1 MAENSEDRLDETFK
15 SFTDDELNTHDFQIN
30 QKLEVI
36 EQKIARL
43 KAQKA
48 QLLKWKDTI
57 QSVRTQRRTNQ
68 QTERGWDDESHA
80 WSAKARETLKE
91 VFGLSSFRPQQ
102 LQTINALMSGND
114 VLLLAPTGGG
124 KSLCFQLPALISEGI
139 TLVIS
144 PLISL
149 MEDQVWSMQKLGI
162 EARMLCSSS
171 EKADVN
177 EIHKMLASVNQKPS
191 LKLLYVTPER
201 MAKSKRFMTA
211 LQKCYTHGHLDR
223 FAIDEVHCCS
233 QWGHDFRPDYKFLGV
248 LKEMFP
254 KAPLIGVTATAT
266 TKVITDVQKML
277 NIPEALVF
285 VATFNRPNLYYHVME
300 KPQEKQEQYE
310 FLSDLLLNRFRQQSG
325 IIYTYSMKDA
335 VDISTELRK
344 RDLRVAPYHAT
355 LEAVDRTKIHQLWHK
370 NELQAVVATIAFGM
384 GINKSDVR
392 FVIHH
397 TLSKSLENYYQESG
411 RAGRDG
417 QRAECILLY
426 HFSDIFR
433 ISTMSFAEHTGLQ
446 NVYAMV
452 EYCINVSDCRR
463 MIISRYFSE
472 VWGAD
477 GCAGMCDRCA
487 NREQAPHPTVDILG
501 HFGQLKRVLAK
512 ASMQQMKLTGLRL
525 VDAWLHKG
533 PTFLRLS
540 EPPPPYERVIA
551 EQVVAFLIINQHLKE
566 SFTYTPY
573 ATLSYLTLGLPI
585 VGSTLTVRLGK
596 HFNLPSVEEI
606 PRTSPVENPAMRTSQ
621 TNGTK
626 KRSLPTETSSKTK
639 KTKSPAKKGNNDATA
654 TNAAKR
660 AKKASEKDDGRITS
674 TAAND
679 EANAIP
685 ATVADG
691 TISSTGAKT
700 VDTEADKGEEVDDDV
715 IILSQREEIIEIDGD

>member
-1 MAENSEDRLDETFK
+1 MGENTEDRLDETFK

-57 QSVRTQRRTNQ
+57 QTVRTQRRTNQ
-68 QTERGWDDESHA
+68 QTERGWDDESYA
-80 WSAKARETLKE
+80 WSANARETLKE
-91 VFGLSSFRPQQ
+91 VFGLSVFRPQQ

-124 KSLCFQLPALISEGI
+124 KSLCFQLPAVISEGV
-139 TLVIS
+139 TVVIS

-149 MEDQVWSMQKLGI
+149 MEDQVWSLQKLGI
-162 EARMLCSSS
+162 EARMLSSSS
-171 EKADVN
+171 EKADIN
-177 EIHKMLASVNQKPS
+177 EIHKILSSVKQKPS
-191 LKLLYVTPER
+191 LKLLYITPER

-211 LQKCYTHGHLDR
+211 LQKCYDHGHLDR

-254 KAPLIGVTATAT
+254 KAPLVGVTATAT

-285 VATFNRPNLYYHVME
+285 VATFNRPNLYYHVLE

-310 FLSDLLLNRFRQQSG
+310 FLSDLLLNRFRQKSG
-325 IIYTYSMKDA
+325 IIYTLSMKDA
-335 VDISTELRK
+335 VDISTELQNRGLK
-344 RDLRVAPYHAT
+344 VAPYHAT

-370 NELQAVVATIAFGM
+370 NDLQAVVATIAFGM

-417 QRAECILLY
+417 HRAECILLY

-433 ISTMSFAEHTGLQ
+433 ISTMSFSEHTGLQ

-463 MIISRYFSE
+463 KIISRYFSE

-477 GCAGMCDRCA
+477 DCAAMCDRCT
-487 NREQAPHPTVDILG
+487 NKEQAPHPAVDILS
-501 HFGQLKRVLAK
+501 HYGQLKRVISK
-512 ASMQQMKLTGLRL
+512 ASLQQMKLTGLRL

-551 EQVVAFLIINQHLKE
+551 EQVVAFLVINQHLKE

-573 ATLSYLTLGLPI
+573 ATLSYLVLGLPI
-585 VGSTLTVRLGK
+585 VGSSLTVRLGK
-596 HFNLPSVEEI
+596 HFDLPINEEN
-606 PRTSPVENPAMRTSQ
+606 TQTASEKNPASTTQ

-626 KRSLPTETSSKTK
+626 KRSLPTETSGKTK
-639 KTKSPAKKGNNDATA
+639 KNPSAKKGKTNATA
-654 TNAAKR
+654 SKTTKR
-660 AKKASEKDDGRITS
+660 AKTAPTTVDDSIS
-674 TAAND
+674 SSCAND
-679 EANAIP
+679 EVNAPP
-685 ATVADG
+685 ATVDDR
-691 TISSTGAKT
+691 TISSTDANN
-700 VDTEADKGEEVDDDV
+700 VDKEANMAEEVDDDV
-715 IILSQREEIIEIDGD
+715 IILPLREEIIEIDGD